1 MTEVILLLG
10 CDWLPDLLE
19 YDDMYPNLIAYDNA
33 VHNIFKKDFI
43 DNHPIFLGAKVAIR
57 QNPLVDGR
65 EQTYYH
71 ITSKDYDY
79 TNNRNIDIRRCER
92 IRWVKQ
98 IIEHYDCKI
107 QTCFDCGGIKTWSY
121 PHNKKQ
127 TRIKIFFAE
136 ERYIVI
142 LEKRPTYY
150 LLITA
155 YYVEYDHNVRKLLKE
170 FEKAKSASAET
181 QLGTPSTF
189 R

>member
-1 MTEVILLLG
+1 MKYNIY
-10 CDWLPDLLE
+10 CDESCHLE
-19 YDDMYPNLIAYDNA
+19 N
-33 VHNIFKKDFI
+33 
-43 DNHPIFLGAKVAIR
+43 
-57 QNPLVDGR
+57 DG
-65 EQTYYH
+65 
-71 ITSKDYDY
+71 I
-79 TNNRNIDIRRCER
+79 
-92 IRWVKQ
+92 
-98 IIEHYDCKI
+98 
-107 QTCFDCGGIKTWSY
+107 
-121 PHNKKQ
+121 
-127 TRIKIFFAE
+127 AE